1 MYCWVVFGY
10 CLLFEMVEIWLHKM
24 LCRWTQSKDFWRQD
38 IIHSN
43 DHNKEDRL
51 ILEECSY
58 FFNMVKERPA
68 LFILSLALSHTH
80 SNPIQHGG

>member
-1 MYCWVVFGY
+1 MDFQEQALNTC
-10 CLLFEMVEIWLHKM
+10 K
-24 LCRWTQSKDFWRQD
+24 RNAQTQSKDFWRQD

-43 DHNKEDRL
+43 DHNEKDRL
-51 ILEECSY
+51 ILEECNY

-68 LFILSLALSHTH
+68 LFILSLDLSHSH